1 VPPPRH
7 RGSASYD
14 GPRTAILPGDEELIS
29 ALAIANPDAKR
40 WFWGMW
46 GLNHCFLSILKLQ
59 AINQK
64 DKAMLKKLFIPTAA
78 TFLYC
83 VLGQSDMGG
92 AADLGGFIVICGLQ
106 TLAIGYLA
114 YN

>member
-1 VPPPRH
+1 MNPIVAHPTH
-7 RGSASYD
+7 W
-14 GPRTAILPGDEELIS
+14 LIC
-29 ALAIANPDAKR
+29 A
-40 WFWGMW
+40 
-46 GLNHCFLSILKLQ
+46 Q
-59 AINQK
+59 

>member
-1 VPPPRH
+1 MNPIVAHPTH
-7 RGSASYD
+7 W
-14 GPRTAILPGDEELIS
+14 LIC
-29 ALAIANPDAKR
+29 A
-40 WFWGMW
+40 
-46 GLNHCFLSILKLQ
+46 Q
-59 AINQK
+59 

-78 TFLYC
+78 TFLYG

-92 AADLGGFIVICGLQ
+92 AADLGGFIAICGLQ

>member
-1 VPPPRH
+1 M
-7 RGSASYD
+7 
-14 GPRTAILPGDEELIS
+14 
-29 ALAIANPDAKR
+29 NPIVVHLTH
-40 WFWGMW
+40 W
-46 GLNHCFLSILKLQ
+46 LSFAQ
-59 AINQK
+59 
-64 DKAMLKKLFIPTAA
+64 DKAMLKKLLIPTAA

-92 AADLGGFIVICGLQ
+92 AADLGGFIAVCGLQ

>member
-1 VPPPRH
+1 MLPAGRDIVAE
-7 RGSASYD
+7 G
-14 GPRTAILPGDEELIS
+14 TAILPGDEELIS
-29 ALAIANPDAKR
+29 ALSIANPDAKR

-64 DKAMLKKLFIPTAA
+64 DKAMLKKLLIPTAA

>member
-1 VPPPRH
+1 M
-7 RGSASYD
+7 
-14 GPRTAILPGDEELIS
+14 
-29 ALAIANPDAKR
+29 NPIVVHLTH
-40 WFWGMW
+40 W
-46 GLNHCFLSILKLQ
+46 LSFAQ
-59 AINQK
+59 
-64 DKAMLKKLFIPTAA
+64 DKAMLKKLLILTAA

-92 AADLGGFIVICGLQ
+92 AADLGGFIAVCGLQ